1 MATQTVHRKEA
12 GEQKTYR
19 VAPATDATGQEVGS
33 HVFVMG
39 DDGPEYVG
47 EGDAVGDWEPN
58 GELTNDDAPQ
68 SALEAVTE
76 EGVA

>member
-1 MATQTVHRKEA
+1 
-12 GEQKTYR
+12 
-19 VAPATDATGQEVGS
+19 
-33 HVFVMG
+33 VMG